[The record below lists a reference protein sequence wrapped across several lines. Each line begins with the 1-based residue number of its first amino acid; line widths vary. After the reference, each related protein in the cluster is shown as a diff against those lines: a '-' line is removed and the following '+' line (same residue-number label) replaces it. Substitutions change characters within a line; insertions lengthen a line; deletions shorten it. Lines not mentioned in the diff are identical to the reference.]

1 MRAGAR
7 VGLFVA
13 LLAVVFA
20 GAALLGGALDPDGA
34 GGDAGHG
41 AATTAAAGAD
51 AGAGHGAAAAGADHG
66 DRHAG
71 DDEPAAEEA
80 GDEAGGAQAAG
91 VASAQHGLRLVA
103 ERKRFPA
110 GRPGSLRFRI
120 LDSAGEPVR
129 DFDVEQTKRMHVIV
143 VRRDLRRYQHLHPT
157 QGRDGAWTTPVTLP
171 DAGVYRAFADF
182 RRGGEQHTLG
192 IDLFV
197 PGSFNPLELPAP
209 AWTARVDGYEVALHV
224 RGERELSFAVSRDG
238 RFVSDVQPYLGAR
251 GHLVMLRDGDLAYRH
266 VHPVEGTPIDIAF
279 DTGAS
284 DAGTY
289 RLFLQFRHEDRV
301 HTAAFTRVVEP

>member
-1 MRAGAR
+1 MKPGAR

-13 LLAVVFA
+13 LLAVVFT

-34 GGDAGHG
+34 GGDDGHG
-41 AATTAAAGAD
+41 AATTAAAGA
-51 AGAGHGAAAAGADHG
+51 GAGHGPAAAGADHG

-71 DDEPAAEEA
+71 DDEPAAAQA
-80 GDEAGGAQAAG
+80 GDEAGGAQAAAG

-103 ERKRFPA
+103 ERKRFAA

-120 LDSAGEPVR
+120 LDGAGEPVR
-129 DFDVEQTKRMHVIV
+129 DFDVEQTKRMHLIV

-157 QGRDGAWTTPVTLP
+157 EGRDGAWTTPVTLP

-182 RRGGEQHTLG
+182 RRGGEQRTLG
-192 IDLFV
+192 VDLFV
-197 PGSFNPLELPAP
+197 PGSFDPLELPAP
-209 AWTARVDGYEVALHV
+209 AWTARVDGYEVALHA

-238 RFVSDVQPYLGAR
+238 RPVSDVQPYLGAR

-289 RLFLQFRHEDRV
+289 RLFLQFRHDDRV
-301 HTAAFTRVVEP
+301 HTAAFTRVVTP